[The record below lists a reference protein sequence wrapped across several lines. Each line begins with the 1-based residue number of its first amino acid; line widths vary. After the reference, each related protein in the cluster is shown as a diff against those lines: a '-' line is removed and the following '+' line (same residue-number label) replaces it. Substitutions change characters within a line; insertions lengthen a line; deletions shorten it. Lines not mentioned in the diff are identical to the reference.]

1 MELSQQLAII
11 MVGKQVI
18 NNAQEIL
25 WPKAQAWWQNRKVN
39 NTFVFRHRP
48 KLDLFLIFYK
58 TKKMD
63 FTQDKNKSKQWE
75 NDYQLV
81 DNSGL
86 FQEYL
91 EMGTSSLG
99 DKFQDLTDKI

>member
-1 MELSQQLAII
+1 
-11 MVGKQVI
+11 
-18 NNAQEIL
+18 
-25 WPKAQAWWQNRKVN
+25 
-39 NTFVFRHRP
+39 
-48 KLDLFLIFYK
+48 
-58 TKKMD
+58 MD